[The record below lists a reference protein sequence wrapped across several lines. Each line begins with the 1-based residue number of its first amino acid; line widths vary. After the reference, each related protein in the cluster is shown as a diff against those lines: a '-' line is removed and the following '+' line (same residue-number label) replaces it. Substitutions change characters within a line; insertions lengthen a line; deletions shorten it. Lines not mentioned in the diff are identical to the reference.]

1 MSYYFFLGETLLP
14 VAPAAIDTTING
26 KNTTIN
32 LIDEGEATIIK
43 APGLTDIAFKFMLPN
58 REYPFANY
66 DTSLRRGLIDYAV
79 GEVAKRF
86 GARRLFGNSFSY
98 KPAATFLDAIKD
110 AKENVN
116 PMRFIVTRMNFDGA
130 MLWNTNML
138 TTIEDYTISE
148 NANNATD
155 IEVAIKLREYVPFG
169 TQEVEVV
176 KDKDGKET
184 LKVKERRYTPDEKY
198 PAAVKITNQLSVL
211 ETVKGVGNGT
221 LDWRAAAKRSGLEN
235 PLAKNLKGKVVKLG

>member
-1 MSYYFFLGETLLP
+1 MSYYFYLGETLLP
-14 VAPAAIDTTING
+14 VAPTAIDTTING
-26 KNTTIN
+26 KNTT
-32 LIDEGEATIIK
+32 
-43 APGLTDIAFKFMLPN
+43 
-58 REYPFANY
+58 
-66 DTSLRRGLIDYAV
+66 
-79 GEVAKRF
+79 RF
-86 GARRLFGNSFSY
+86 FGNSFSY

-116 PMRFIVTRMNFDGA
+116 PMRFIVTRMNFDGS

-184 LKVKERRYTPDEKY
+184 LKVKERRYTPDEKF

-235 PLAKNLKGKVVKLG
+235 PLAKNLRGKVVKLG